1 MSISPSNVKSAMF
14 SFSLKKIQSLLGD
27 AAFDGFCEPRPVSGG
42 KRKAQEQ
49 DALWKVAMII
59 HLSLSTQAE
68 VFSMSVFER
77 QT

>member
-1 MSISPSNVKSAMF
+1 MKLAMF

-27 AAFDGFCEPRPVSGG
+27 AAFDSFCEPTPLCRG
-42 KRKAQEQ
+42 KRKVQGQ

-59 HLSLSTQAE
+59 HFSVSTQTE
-68 VFSMSVFER
+68 VFCMSVFER